1 MRPVQLYLLLIGF
14 HFGQL
19 LWYAP
24 RLPAIVPSHFDAAG
38 IADGWMA
45 KGPFLAF
52 LAGVTV
58 LYLGVFFVAVTL
70 VRKTPESLI
79 NLPNKDYWMAPERAA
94 TTRRTVVRELF
105 KMAAATQALHI
116 VMTQLT
122 VEVALGRRPGLG
134 ALWWLALAAYLG
146 IMFWWAIALNRR
158 FRRPGG
164 ESGTEGASGGVEPS

>member
-14 HFGQL
+14 HLGQL

-24 RLPAIVPSHFDAAG
+24 RLPTIVPSHFDAAG
-38 IADGWMA
+38 VADGWMA

-52 LAGVTV
+52 LAGVT
-58 LYLGVFFVAVTL
+58 LLFLGVFFVAVTL
-70 VRKTPESLI
+70 VRKAPESLI

-94 TTRRTVVRELF
+94 ATRKTVVRELF
-105 KMAAATQALHI
+105 KMAAATQALHV

-134 ALWWLALAAYLG
+134 AIWTVALAAYLG
-146 IMFWWAIALNRR
+146 IVLWWTAALYRR
-158 FRRPGG
+158 FRRPDAGI
-164 ESGTEGASGGVEPS
+164 ETEGA